1 CYRLAVF
8 GVDRQLHLK
17 RRTFAERRL
26 HPNAAAMHFDNLL
39 GDGEAKPRTAFRLG
53 VRAVDLVELL
63 EDARLVLL
71 RDAGPG
77 VGHTQGEMAIA
88 GSGGDAYLAGVG
100 ELDGIAHQVEQHL
113 SETLLVA
120 HAHW

>member
-1 CYRLAVF
+1 MQFAALHESRIGTTLNQSAPRWVVPSGSVASMGSIGHGCLCSCYGLAVF

-26 HPNAAAMHFDNLL
+26 HPNAAAMHFHNLL

-63 EDARLVLL
+63 EDAR
-71 RDAGPG
+71 
-77 VGHTQGEMAIA
+77 
-88 GSGGDAYLAGVG
+88 
-100 ELDGIAHQVEQHL
+100 
-113 SETLLVA
+113 
-120 HAHW
+120 